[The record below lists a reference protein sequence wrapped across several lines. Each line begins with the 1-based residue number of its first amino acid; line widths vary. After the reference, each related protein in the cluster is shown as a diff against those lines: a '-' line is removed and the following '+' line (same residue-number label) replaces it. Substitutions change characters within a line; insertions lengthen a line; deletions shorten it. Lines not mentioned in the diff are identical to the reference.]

1 MSMNRPEFLRGL
13 AGAGAG
19 AAFVLPATLPAW
31 AQSAKPIVLGASL
44 SLSGIYADGGKYC
57 LEGYQL
63 AINQVNAKGG
73 VLGRPLQLKY
83 YDDQSDGATGI
94 RLYERLI
101 NEDKVDVIVG
111 PYGTAIT
118 APTTNVAEKYK
129 MPMICPETADVVMFS
144 RGYRY
149 IFQALGPVQSYIYG
163 IMSIAHDRGFKKLA
177 VVGGDVAFA
186 HSLANAV
193 PTIARGFGQ
202 AIVYQ
207 EFYPGNASD
216 FSSVVEKI
224 RNAQPDVLLAMSFPI
239 DSVGLLRQ
247 LKVANYAPKMVYE
260 AIGASD
266 PQFVKNVGEDA
277 EGIYSAVSWNIA
289 AKDPANVAFMKSYAA
304 AYQRPPDYHAAANF
318 ACIEVVVAALKKAG
332 AVDQEKLRD
341 AYATTQVPTILGTYH
356 VEPRT
361 GIQIGYISYMIQWQH
376 GKQIVVYPGNVSD
389 GKPQIP
395 LRPWNARS

>member
-1 MSMNRPEFLRGL
+1 MKRQPFIRGL
-13 AGAGAG
+13 AGAAAALGGVTALPARAAG
-19 AAFVLPATLPAW
+19 A
-31 AQSAKPIVLGASL
+31 PIVLGASL
-44 SLSGIYADGGKYC
+44 SLSGIYADGGKYS

-63 AINQVNAKGG
+63 AIDQVNAKGG

-83 YDDQSDGATGI
+83 YDDQSEGATGI

-101 NEDKVDVIVG
+101 DEDKVDVIVG

-118 APTTNVAEKYK
+118 APVTNVAEKYK
-129 MPMICPETADVVMFS
+129 MPMICPETADVAMFS

-163 IMSIAHDRGFKKLA
+163 IMSIAHDRGLKKLA

-207 EFYPGNASD
+207 EFYPGNTSD
-216 FSSVVEKI
+216 FSSVVEKLK
-224 RNAQPDVLLAMSFPI
+224 NAGADAVLAMSFPN
-239 DSVGLLRQ
+239 DSIGLLRQ
-247 LKVANYAPKMVYE
+247 FKLSNYAPKIFYE

-266 PQFVKNVGEDA
+266 PRFVNNLGTDVDGV
-277 EGIYSAVSWNIA
+277 YSAVSWNIA
-289 AKDPANVAFMKSYAA
+289 AKDPANVAFMKSYAD
-304 AYQRPPDYHAAANF
+304 AYHRPPDYHAAANF
-318 ACIEVVVAALKKAG
+318 ACISVVAAALKKAG

-341 AYATTQVPTILGTYH
+341 AYATLTLPTILGTYK
-356 VEPRT
+356 VQPST
-361 GIQIGYISYMIQWQH
+361 GIQLGYISYIIQWQS
-376 GKQIVVYPGNVSD
+376 GKQVVVYPANVAN
-389 GKPQIP
+389 GKPMVP
-395 LRPWNARS
+395 LPAWSGR